1 MNPRRIIMITLF
13 VLGYIGLHFL
23 DPGSAVNDSMKADP
37 KSILGIIL
45 FGLCLT
51 LFPRQ
56 ERKIQR
62 GKRPGLFRRFLA
74 AHIDLS
80 ISGLLTLG
88 FMFTF
93 LIVIENTAR
102 SEWVWSWET
111 AVSPFYTPAL
121 IIDTFTTFI
130 AIYFYFRIH
139 LERNRATPGQY
150 IMGYKIVPVGL
161 PNYNRRIWDG
171 AFCMSLWIFAWAS
184 RTETEGIYSWDKNTN
199 SQAVR
204 VE

>member
-1 MNPRRIIMITLF
+1 MNPRRIIMIALF
-13 VLGYIGLHFL
+13 VLGYISLHFL
-23 DPGSAVNDSMKADP
+23 GPLSAVNDYMKANP

-56 ERKIQR
+56 ERKIQLD
-62 GKRPGLFRRFLA
+62 KRPRLFRRFLA
-74 AHIDLS
+74 AYIDLS
-80 ISGLLTLG
+80 IAGCLISGFLFTL
-88 FMFTF
+88 

-111 AVSPFYTPAL
+111 AVSPFYIPAL
-121 IIDTFTTFI
+121 IIGVFTTFI

-150 IMGYKIVPVGL
+150 IMGYKIIPVGL
-161 PNYNRRIWDG
+161 PNYNLRIWNG
-171 AFCMSLWIFAWAS
+171 AFWMWLCIFAWAS